1 MDAKQ
6 AYKKLYLQLSRDIQ
20 AQMQLSDSAIQRF
33 SPPLVCSYTY
43 NLLTNS
49 MEDIEGVERLLGYPK
64 EEFTPFKFNDY
75 IYPDDSE
82 LLLKVVQEG
91 ILTLQQRNTNNL
103 EEAHLIVSFR
113 IRRKNNE
120 YAHLLRVTSV
130 LEHKNGIPIKL
141 LNICVDV
148 TGLNIRPY
156 VKFKLQYSK
165 SKRLDEFD
173 LFGGIISENW
183 FNAISRT
190 ERRILRLLSEG
201 KSNEEITQLLSISIN
216 TLHTHRRNILRKTGL
231 RTMIQVISKAYQ
243 VGYLI

>member
-1 MDAKQ
+1 M
-6 AYKKLYLQLSRDIQ
+6 
-20 AQMQLSDSAIQRF
+20 
-33 SPPLVCSYTY
+33 
-43 NLLTNS
+43 
-49 MEDIEGVERLLGYPK
+49 
-64 EEFTPFKFNDY
+64 
-75 IYPDDSE
+75 
-82 LLLKVVQEG
+82 
-91 ILTLQQRNTNNL
+91 
-103 EEAHLIVSFR
+103 
-113 IRRKNNE
+113 
-120 YAHLLRVTSV
+120 
-130 LEHKNGIPIKL
+130 
-141 LNICVDV
+141 DV